1 MNCRSRNTMLL
12 LATLMTGLTSHTEAS
27 TKLTQPLLRCEVTY
41 AGSTH
46 TIETTITSNP
56 YLAPLHDIG
65 GRFYFKAVMAG
76 NGSKLDYIKLYA
88 YLQGRDVDIPIH
100 QASYKKPIHVSN
112 AMKAITPI
120 NYLYAGEAERELQY
134 QCFLGWSQK

>member
-1 MNCRSRNTMLL
+1 MNCRNKKNILL
-12 LATLMTGLTSHTEAS
+12 LATLIMGLTPSTEAS
-27 TKLTQPLLRCEVTY
+27 TKIANPLLRCEVTY

-46 TIETTITSNP
+46 TIETTISSNP

-76 NGSKLDYIKLYA
+76 DGNKLDYIKLYA

-100 QASYKKPIHVSN
+100 QASYKKPIHLSN
-112 AMKAITPI
+112 TMKALTPI
-120 NYLYAGEAERELQY
+120 NYLYAGDVERELQY
-134 QCFLGWSQK
+134 QCFLGWNQK